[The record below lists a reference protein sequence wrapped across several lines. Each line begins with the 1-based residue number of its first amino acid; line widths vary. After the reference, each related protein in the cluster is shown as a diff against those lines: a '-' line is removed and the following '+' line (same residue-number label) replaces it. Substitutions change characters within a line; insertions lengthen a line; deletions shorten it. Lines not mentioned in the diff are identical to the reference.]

1 MSLKEQQ
8 HEVKSKAYAEAI
20 RYMDNAKDVLRKA
33 NKDGKYYS
41 DRKYVRMACGTA
53 YSGILVAL
61 DAYLVLKGVPE
72 TKKKSI
78 DFYRKN
84 IALLDKSLL
93 RDLNSAYD
101 ILHLDGYYEG
111 RLRAD
116 AIKLGL
122 DIAYEIIDQISPPD
136 GTSYPAATP
145 RRPAQPIFS
154 GALFVPSL
162 LLWVAGFL
170 RLAANAFAASYE
182 LRLPSR
188 SFSANGFFII
198 CAALGAV

>member
-8 HEVKSKAYAEAI
+8 QDVKSKAYTEAI
-20 RYMDNAKDVLRKA
+20 RYMDNAKDVLKKA
-33 NKDGKYYS
+33 GKDGKYYS
-41 DRKYVRMACGTA
+41 DKKYVRMACGTA

-61 DAYLVLKGVPE
+61 DTYLVLKGVPE
-72 TKKKSI
+72 VKKKSI

-93 RDLNSAYD
+93 RDLNSAYNL
-101 ILHLDGYYEG
+101 LHLEGYYEG
-111 RLRAD
+111 ILRAD
-116 AIKLGL
+116 AIRLGF
-122 DIAYEIIDQISPPD
+122 DIAYEIIDHIKPLD
-136 GTSYPAATP
+136 GTSYPTTTP

-170 RLAANAFAASYE
+170 RLAVNAFAASYIPE
-182 LRLPSR
+182 QSTFGKPSLLKRLY
-188 SFSANGFFII
+188 AFFF
-198 CAALGAV
+198 

>member
-8 HEVKSKAYAEAI
+8 QDVKSKAYVEAI
-20 RYMDNAKDVLRKA
+20 RYMDNAKDVLKKA
-33 NKDGKYYS
+33 GKDGKYYS
-41 DRKYVRMACGTA
+41 DKKYVRMACGTT

-72 TKKKSI
+72 VKKKSI

-116 AIKLGL
+116 VIKLGF
-122 DIAYEIIDQISPPD
+122 DIAYEIIDYIKPLD
-136 GTSYPAATP
+136 GTSYPTTTP
-145 RRPAQPIFS
+145 HRPAQPIFS
-154 GALFVPSL
+154 GALFIPSL

-170 RLAANAFAASYE
+170 RLTANAFAASYM
-182 LRLPSR
+182 LRLPPR
-188 SFSANGFFII
+188 SFTTSQ
-198 CAALGAV
+198 AAPQR